1 MQKTILK
8 TLLSLGLLAFAFSA
22 NAKWYTSNGIGTT
35 RDEAVN
41 DALENIMM
49 QSGADVKL
57 LQVYKNGALQ
67 SEDFQLR
74 AQNPVKKIEVVE
86 MQTTLNKVSVT
97 LKAFID
103 DEKLKKRCAVS
114 SLPKT
119 MVPISFKFADS
130 KSYQSSIG
138 IEDINIEI
146 NKIIYNKLGSSRA
159 FALRNLVN
167 ANLTNAQNR
176 NVNAKYQADNIR
188 AVANQANAQ
197 YIMLGTINSV
207 ATSEVGNN
215 VLTKL
220 VFNNTRSIDFDIDIY
235 DAVNQTQVFHQNY
248 TAETDWPFKQSDRID
263 LRSDRFKSSDYGQ
276 RLYDLCSRAVKD
288 IIYALEC
295 QNVTARV
302 IDLDEDDLI
311 INLGNDSNLKEGQIF
326 TLIQHSIRNGDLGD
340 EYESYDKTSSKY
352 KVIRVYPRTA
362 RLHPINMH
370 QNTLNI
376 KANDLVT
383 IQ

>member
-1 MQKTILK
+1 M
-8 TLLSLGLLAFAFSA
+8 
-22 NAKWYTSNGIGTT
+22 
-35 RDEAVN
+35 
-41 DALENIMM
+41 
-49 QSGADVKL
+49 KL
-57 LQVYKNGALQ
+57 
-67 SEDFQLR
+67 R
-74 AQNPVKKIEVVE
+74 
-86 MQTTLNKVSVT
+86 
-97 LKAFID
+97 
-103 DEKLKKRCAVS
+103 
-114 SLPKT
+114 
-119 MVPISFKFADS
+119 
-130 KSYQSSIG
+130 
-138 IEDINIEI
+138 
-146 NKIIYNKLGSSRA
+146 
-159 FALRNLVN
+159 
-167 ANLTNAQNR
+167 
-176 NVNAKYQADNIR
+176 
-188 AVANQANAQ
+188 
-197 YIMLGTINSV
+197 YIV
-207 ATSEVGNN
+207 
-215 VLTKL
+215 
-220 VFNNTRSIDFDIDIY
+220 DIDIY

>member
-103 DEKLKKRCAVS
+103 DGQLKKRCAIS

-167 ANLTNAQNR
+167 ANLTNAQSR

-235 DAVNQTQVFHQNY
+235 D
-248 TAETDWPFKQSDRID
+248 
-263 LRSDRFKSSDYGQ
+263 
-276 RLYDLCSRAVKD
+276 D
-288 IIYALEC
+288 IYEG
-295 QNVTARV
+295 
-302 IDLDEDDLI
+302 
-311 INLGNDSNLKEGQIF
+311 GNDE
-326 TLIQHSIRNGDLGD
+326 
-340 EYESYDKTSSKY
+340 
-352 KVIRVYPRTA
+352 
-362 RLHPINMH
+362 
-370 QNTLNI
+370 
-376 KANDLVT
+376 
-383 IQ
+383 

>member
-86 MQTTLNKVSVT
+86 MQTTLNKVSVI

-138 IEDINIEI
+138 IEDINFEI

-167 ANLTNAQNR
+167 ANLTNAQSR

>member
-103 DEKLKKRCAVS
+103 DEKFKKRCAVS

-146 NKIIYNKLGSSRA
+146 NKIIYDKLGTSRA

>member
-67 SEDFQLR
+67 TEDFQLR
-74 AQNPVKKIEVVE
+74 AQNPIKKVELVEV
-86 MQTTLNKVSVT
+86 QTTLNKVSVT

-103 DEKLKKRCAVS
+103 DGQLKKRCAIS

-138 IEDINIEI
+138 IEDINVEI
-146 NKIIYNKLGSSRA
+146 NKLIYDKLGSSRA

-167 ANLTNAQNR
+167 ANLTNTQGK

-220 VFNNTRSIDFDIDIY
+220 IYDNTRSINFDIDIY
-235 DAVNQTQVFHQNY
+235 DAINQTQVFHQNY
-248 TAETDWPFKQSDRID
+248 TAETNWPFKQSDRID

-326 TLIQHSIRNGDLGD
+326 TLIKHSIRNGDLGD

>member
-1 MQKTILK
+1 MC
-8 TLLSLGLLAFAFSA
+8 
-22 NAKWYTSNGIGTT
+22 
-35 RDEAVN
+35 

-67 SEDFQLR
+67 TEDFQLR
-74 AQNPVKKIEVVE
+74 AQNPIKKVELVEV
-86 MQTTLNKVSVT
+86 QTTLNKVSVT

-103 DEKLKKRCAVS
+103 DGQLKKRCAIS

-138 IEDINIEI
+138 IEDINVEI
-146 NKIIYNKLGSSRA
+146 NKLIYDKLGSSRA

-167 ANLTNAQNR
+167 ANLTNTQGK

-220 VFNNTRSIDFDIDIY
+220 IYDNTRSINFDIDIY
-235 DAVNQTQVFHQNY
+235 DAINQTQVFHQNY
-248 TAETDWPFKQSDRID
+248 TAETNWPFKQSDRID